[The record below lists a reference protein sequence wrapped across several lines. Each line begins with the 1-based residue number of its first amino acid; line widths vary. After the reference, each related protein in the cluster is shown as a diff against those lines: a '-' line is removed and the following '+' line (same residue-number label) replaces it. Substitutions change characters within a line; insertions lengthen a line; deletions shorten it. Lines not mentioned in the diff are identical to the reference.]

1 MHYSQIFTGQTTRNF
16 LEKKLSCI
24 LIHIHKPL
32 CYEDMCFP
40 QQKLVLHWLSLHKLN
55 WTIQTLF
62 LYKNPANMGPSQVI
76 CSRSTTK
83 WITLKLQANFSGLV
97 WSFSGGR
104 RGIIWILIFMI
115 PVFLPQWFMI
125 ATRIWSWSV
134 SFCIVSLVFKPLFS
148 SRVGII
154 SHRYCITRYS
164 FDQVC
169 SFL

>member
-1 MHYSQIFTGQTTRNF
+1 MVQLPARHWNWKVKPFYMHYSQIFTGQTTRNF

-83 WITLKLQANFSGLV
+83 WITLKLQANFSGIL
-97 WSFSGGR
+97 WSFPGVEAESFES
-104 RGIIWILIFMI
+104 WYSW
-115 PVFLPQWFMI
+115 FLCFCLND
-125 ATRIWSWSV
+125 SW
-134 SFCIVSLVFKPLFS
+134 LLQEYDLDQ
-148 SRVGII
+148 SRFV
-154 SHRYCITRYS
+154 
-164 FDQVC
+164 
-169 SFL
+169 

>member
-1 MHYSQIFTGQTTRNF
+1 
-16 LEKKLSCI
+16 
-24 LIHIHKPL
+24 
-32 CYEDMCFP
+32 MCFP
-40 QQKLVLHWLSLHKLN
+40 QQKLILHWLSLHKLN

-83 WITLKLQANFSGLV
+83 WITLKLKANFSGIL
-97 WSFSGGR
+97 WSFPGVEAESFESWYSWFLFFCLNDSWLLQEFDLDHLMIGFL
-104 RGIIWILIFMI
+104 RGNL
-115 PVFLPQWFMI
+115 
-125 ATRIWSWSV
+125 V

-154 SHRYCITRYS
+154 SYRYCITRYS